1 MRILLILILLSP
13 LLARAELY
21 RWVDAQGQTHYTQ
34 TPPPGLQAQT
44 LAPPLPPPR
53 SPPSSN
59 LKQYSEAL
67 DKVAAER
74 AKAGAAAAQHQAK
87 KDQICRIARARIDLL
102 ESRPSHRV
110 GVRDASGNLARMTPE
125 QHAQDL
131 ETTRK
136 AADLSCS

>member
-44 LAPPLPPPR
+44 VAPPPPR
-53 SPPSSN
+53 VEPSVK
-59 LKQYSEAL
+59 LREYSEAL
-67 DKVAAER
+67 DKTAAER
-74 AKAGAAAAQHQAK
+74 TKAQAEAAQQQAK
-87 KDQICRIARARIDLL
+87 KDQTCRIAQARIELL
-102 ESRPSHRV
+102 ESRPPSRV
-110 GVRDASGNLARMTPE
+110 GVRDANGNLARMTPE

-131 ETTRK
+131 ETARK